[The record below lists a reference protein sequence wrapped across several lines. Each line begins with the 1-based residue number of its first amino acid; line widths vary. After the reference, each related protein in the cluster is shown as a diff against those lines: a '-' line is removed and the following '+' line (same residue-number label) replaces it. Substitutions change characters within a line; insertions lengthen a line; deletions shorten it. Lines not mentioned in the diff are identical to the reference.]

1 MEMIEESET
10 EQSSAGAAAGR
21 TRGHRQVKIGRVVSA
36 KMQKTVV
43 VRVDKPVMHQLYQR
57 SLKRSS
63 RFMAHDEE
71 NSCREGDLVE
81 LESTRPLSRGKRWK
95 VSRILKRAEG

>member
-1 MEMIEESET
+1 MSEQVENQQPGSPAT
-10 EQSSAGAAAGR
+10 AKPARGR
-21 TRGHRQVKIGRVVSA
+21 RQVKVGTVVSA

-43 VRVDKPVMHQLYQR
+43 VAVERPVMHRLYQR

-81 LESTRPLSRGKRWK
+81 LQSTRPLSRLKRWK

>member
-1 MEMIEESET
+1 MIEESET
-10 EQSSAGAAAGR
+10 EQSTAGAASAG
-21 TRGHRQVKIGRVVSA
+21 TRGHRQTKIGKVVST

-43 VRVDKPVMHQLYQR
+43 VRVEKPVMHQLYQR

-71 NSCREGDLVE
+71 NTCREGDLVE
-81 LESTRPLSRGKRWK
+81 LVSTRPLSRGKRWK

>member
-1 MEMIEESET
+1 MSQEVENG
-10 EQSSAGAAAGR
+10 QPAAPAAGAARGR
-21 TRGHRQVKIGRVVSA
+21 RQVKVGTVVSA

-43 VRVDKPVMHQLYQR
+43 VSVEKPVMHRLYQR

-81 LESTRPLSRGKRWK
+81 LQSTRPLSRGKRWK
-95 VSRILKRAEG
+95 VSKILKRAEG

>member
-1 MEMIEESET
+1 MSQEVENGQPET
-10 EQSSAGAAAGR
+10 AAAARGR
-21 TRGHRQVKIGRVVSA
+21 RQVKVGTVVSA

-43 VRVDKPVMHQLYQR
+43 VSVEKPVMHRLYQR

-81 LESTRPLSRGKRWK
+81 LQSTRPLSRGKRWK
-95 VSRILKRAEG
+95 VSKILKRAEG

>member
-1 MEMIEESET
+1 M
-10 EQSSAGAAAGR
+10 
-21 TRGHRQVKIGRVVSA
+21 HR
-36 KMQKTVV
+36 
-43 VRVDKPVMHQLYQR
+43 LYQR

-63 RFMAHDEE
+63 QFMAHDEE

-81 LESTRPLSRGKRWK
+81 LQSTRPLSRRKRWK

>member
-1 MEMIEESET
+1 MSEEVENGPSQAQPAEGT
-10 EQSSAGAAAGR
+10 VARGR
-21 TRGHRQVKIGRVVSA
+21 RQVKVGTVVSA

-43 VRVDKPVMHQLYQR
+43 VTVDRPVMHRLYQR

-71 NSCREGDLVE
+71 NTCREGDLVE
-81 LESTRPLSRGKRWK
+81 LQSTRPLSRGKRWK
-95 VSRILKRAEG
+95 VSKILKRAEG